1 MELCL
6 KMLPPVNVKAFNN
19 MKSKIADVY
28 VNISLTE
35 VAGDIRL
42 NSIDENLKFLLSL
55 VLFNRVNEGHLT
67 LRQD

>member
-1 MELCL
+1 
-6 KMLPPVNVKAFNN
+6 MLPPVNVKAFNN

>member
-6 KMLPPVNVKAFNN
+6 KTLPPVNVKAFNN

-42 NSIDENLKFLLSL
+42 NSIDENLKLLLSL

-67 LRQD
+67 LIQD

>member
-1 MELCL
+1 
-6 KMLPPVNVKAFNN
+6 

-67 LRQD
+67 LIQD

>member
-6 KMLPPVNVKAFNN
+6 KMLPPVNVKEFNN

-67 LRQD
+67 LIQD